1 MKNPKQYF
9 YKDKF
14 GVLTLPN
21 FEIYCNV
28 IAIKTAWRQKYK
40 SMEQNIESPK
50 VTPYVYS
57 QSTLA

>member
-28 IAIKTAWRQKYK
+28 IAIKTA
-40 SMEQNIESPK
+40 
-50 VTPYVYS
+50 
-57 QSTLA
+57 